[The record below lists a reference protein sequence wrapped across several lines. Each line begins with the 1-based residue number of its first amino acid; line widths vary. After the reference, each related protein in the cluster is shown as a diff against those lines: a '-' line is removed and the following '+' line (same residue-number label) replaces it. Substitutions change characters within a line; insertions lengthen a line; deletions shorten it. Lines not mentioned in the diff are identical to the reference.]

1 MTATIRID
9 MVADVTC
16 PWSAIGLFSLL
27 KTLRT
32 LEGDL
37 RADLHLQPLELHPG
51 LGTEGVNRNNHLRQ
65 VQATQR
71 PGPQLCWADIRL
83 HGMAVGLD
91 MGANEDRMLYNTL
104 DAHRLLQWA
113 HSHGPHYQLDLA
125 LGLAR
130 AYFTHYAAI
139 ADHQVLADLAA
150 AAGLSRNQAL
160 AYLASSED
168 AQAVR
173 EAESFYR
180 GMGIQTA
187 PTFIFNHRQLL
198 RGSQTPEGFARA
210 LRHVVPTDTPSA
222 IY

>member
-32 LEGDL
+32 LEGEL
-37 RADLHLQPLELHPG
+37 RADVHLQPLELHPAIG
-51 LGTEGVNRNNHLRQ
+51 SEGVNRNNHLRQ
-65 VQATQR
+65 LQPLQRSGTQ
-71 PGPQLCWADIRL
+71 PCWADIRL
-83 HGMAVGLD
+83 HGIAVGLD

-113 HSHGPHYQLDLA
+113 HSHGPHNQLDLA
-125 LGLAR
+125 LGMAR
-130 AYFTHYAAI
+130 AYFTHYAHI
-139 ADHQVLADLAA
+139 ADHQVLADLSAG
-150 AAGLSRNQAL
+150 AGLDRSQAL
-160 AYLASSED
+160 AYLASGED

-198 RGSQTPEGFARA
+198 RGCQTPEGFARA
-210 LRHVVPTDTPSA
+210 LRHVAPTGAPSA
-222 IY
+222 IF